1 MTNGPKI
8 GTLAAA
14 HEAVCESFSGK
25 RASFVHQMASTNK
38 FGGCLK
44 LLLTGPFAHFL
55 GDRRA
60 PPPEAT
66 ECATGD

>member
-25 RASFVHQMASTNK
+25 RASFVLQMASTNK
-38 FGGCLK
+38 CGGCLK
-44 LLLTGPFAHFL
+44 LLFLPVAHFL

-60 PPPEAT
+60 LPPPEAT